1 MVVGKI
7 WRHLLG
13 AAEDLF
19 IVMNRIP
26 LTQSGKKGVQ
36 AVMDAE
42 NKHIILLY
50 QQNNGEPA
58 AVIGSISLSKL
69 EKFKVWS
76 QRGTV

>member
-7 WRHLLG
+7 RRHLLG
-13 AAEDLF
+13 TAEDLF
-19 IVMNRIP
+19 IVMNVIQ

-42 NKHIILLY
+42 NKRIILLY

-58 AVIGSISLSKL
+58 AVIGSFSFSKL
-69 EKFKVWS
+69 K
-76 QRGTV
+76 